1 MDHTEHSVATIDET
15 IPCSRKQEEEITI
28 EGMNMQ
34 SGYILIVE
42 DVPDILRLLEETLK
56 FKGYRAV
63 TAFNGQEALEIVQR
77 EHPALIITDIMMP
90 KLDGFGLVHRLRINP
105 ETREIPVIFLTA
117 TYVAL
122 EDKAFALNI
131 GATRFIEKPVNF
143 ENFLGTIHELLTA
156 KPEVKVPQM
165 SEAEFYEGYR
175 QRLEKK
181 LQQKNTQIARDE
193 RLLTSISD
201 DEKQA
206 FRISLQ
212 MAMNERDEL
221 GRLLSELQTRI
232 ENTAKS

>member
-1 MDHTEHSVATIDET
+1 MD
-15 IPCSRKQEEEITI
+15 
-28 EGMNMQ
+28 

-63 TAFNGQEALEIVQR
+63 TAFNGHEALEKIQQ

-143 ENFLGTIHELLTA
+143 EHFLETIHELMTA
-156 KPEVKVPQM
+156 KPQVHEPQM

-193 RLLTSISD
+193 RLLQTI
-201 DEKQA
+201 DEVEKPT
-206 FRISLQ
+206 FRASLQ
-212 MAMNERDEL
+212 MAKNERDEL
-221 GRLLSELQTRI
+221 QRLLIELQTRI
-232 ENTAKS
+232 QNTTKS

>member
-1 MDHTEHSVATIDET
+1 
-15 IPCSRKQEEEITI
+15 
-28 EGMNMQ
+28 MNMQ

-63 TAFNGQEALEIVQR
+63 TAFNGQEALEIIQR
-77 EHPALIITDIMMP
+77 ERPALIITDIMMP

-143 ENFLGTIHELLTA
+143 ENFLRTIHELLTA

-201 DEKQA
+201 DERQA

-232 ENTAKS
+232 ENTTKS

>member
-1 MDHTEHSVATIDET
+1 ME
-15 IPCSRKQEEEITI
+15 
-28 EGMNMQ
+28 

-63 TAFNGQEALEIVQR
+63 TAFNGQEALEKIQK
-77 EHPALIITDIMMP
+77 EHPRLIITDIMMP

-143 ENFLGTIHELLTA
+143 EHFLKTIEELLSA
-156 KPEVKVPQM
+156 KPQVSTPQM
-165 SEAEFYEGYR
+165 SEAEFYEGYH
-175 QRLEKK
+175 QRLSKK
-181 LQQKNTQIARDE
+181 LEQKNTQIARDE
-193 RLLTSISD
+193 RLLQTISE
-201 DEKQA
+201 DEKST
-206 FRISLQ
+206 FRASLQ

-221 GRLLSELQTRI
+221 QKLLTELQTRL
-232 ENTAKS
+232 ESLRGRL

>member
-1 MDHTEHSVATIDET
+1 
-15 IPCSRKQEEEITI
+15 
-28 EGMNMQ
+28 MQ

-77 EHPALIITDIMMP
+77 ERPALIITDIMMP

>member
-1 MDHTEHSVATIDET
+1 ME
-15 IPCSRKQEEEITI
+15 
-28 EGMNMQ
+28 

-56 FKGYRAV
+56 FKGYNAV
-63 TAFNGQEALEIVQR
+63 TAFNGQEALEKIQIER
-77 EHPALIITDIMMP
+77 PKLIITDIMMP

-143 ENFLGTIHELLTA
+143 EHFLGTIHELLTV
-156 KPEVKVPQM
+156 KPQVSMPQM

-175 QRLEKK
+175 QRLAKK
-181 LQQKNTQIARDE
+181 LEQKNTQIARDE
-193 RLLTSISD
+193 RLLQTII
-201 DEKQA
+201 DEEKPT
-206 FRISLQ
+206 FRASLQ
-212 MAMNERDEL
+212 MALNERDEL
-221 GRLLSELQTRI
+221 QRLLGELQTRI
-232 ENTAKS
+232 ENTPKE